1 MVGGGCQ
8 RRSHRRTVRFAKR
21 SDGSRR
27 CVAGSTEGR
36 YTSTIR
42 AQTLSRVVSQGC
54 AQLLR
59 HQSVERRQFNFFS
72 PIVKSISMNKL
83 LLVMVVLGLAGC
95 ATASK
100 TQLNNG
106 QQGLSIDCSGE
117 AMSWDKCY
125 EKADASCAGTGYN
138 IVGTDGTAQ
147 PKESDKTLG
156 VDVGNFKGR
165 TITVVCK

>member
-1 MVGGGCQ
+1 M
-8 RRSHRRTVRFAKR
+8 
-21 SDGSRR
+21 
-27 CVAGSTEGR
+27 
-36 YTSTIR
+36 
-42 AQTLSRVVSQGC
+42 
-54 AQLLR
+54 
-59 HQSVERRQFNFFS
+59 
-72 PIVKSISMNKL
+72 KSISMNKL